1 MDWRILTWLSVNLWH
16 LDLSTTLNQLS
27 FKGQDTL
34 TAVYSRV
41 ISFWLWPN
49 HLEQRGFPKRKESKK
64 EKGEKN
70 LSGIVRR
77 NAKGEGWG
85 ITSPRKKVSR

>member
-1 MDWRILTWLSVNLWH
+1 MDWRILTRLSVNLWH

-27 FKGQDTL
+27 FKGQDTDCSVFQGDFL
-34 TAVYSRV
+34 
-41 ISFWLWPN
+41 WLWPN
-49 HLEQRGFPKRKESKK
+49 HLEQRDFPKRKESKK
-64 EKGEKN
+64 EKGERN

-77 NAKGEGWG
+77 NANGEGWG